1 MRSHAVGVLVCLL
14 VVLPTAALPAGPGIF
29 LRGQPEDYVMI
40 DKLQEFG
47 LLPGLITGTRGLEA
61 REVALEAGRFAVWY
75 GPGRHG
81 ALLFTTNAE
90 PLIGVRIR
98 NPRPIAFPKA
108 IGFSARS
115 GRPTCG
121 SSTAPPS
128 AIRINPASGT
138 NTTNIRTNTTGRS
151 WATIWARTRR
161 TSSSRP
167 ASF

>member
-1 MRSHAVGVLVCLL
+1 
-14 VVLPTAALPAGPGIF
+14 
-29 LRGQPEDYVMI
+29 MI